1 VSSLRDDGKT
11 TNTDLWNVS
20 SQGTAVVDWK
30 EFKEEEEEE
39 SFQEQTR
46 GQTQTGQL
54 DIVHSLTGGD
64 GQRLIA
70 NGTRSLFST
79 SCH

>member
-1 VSSLRDDGKT
+1 MSSLRDDGKT

-39 SFQEQTR
+39 SFQEQTS
-46 GQTQTGQL
+46 QL